1 MLFFLSLFVC
11 LFFFPGNHALF
22 FGRIICSKNPQL
34 RANYATKLH
43 NTFRHKFLMFQFIK
57 LANLLWF
64 YFNTKSS
71 ILKAKPQER
80 KLYGRQINC
89 EAGCFFLFQ
98 AVIFFESWHVLYKKT
113 RAQAPMARCIKTP
126 GMPWSLAIMF
136 ENTFCN
142 EATAICCKNVLY
154 LREKNFHASLKVI
167 KKHS

>member
-1 MLFFLSLFVC
+1 MRYFLDELYA
-11 LFFFPGNHALF
+11 P
-22 FGRIICSKNPQL
+22 KNPQL
-34 RANYATKLH
+34 YANYATKLH

-98 AVIFFESWHVLYKKT
+98 AVIRLFL
-113 RAQAPMARCIKTP
+113 RIMAR
-126 GMPWSLAIMF
+126 
-136 ENTFCN
+136 
-142 EATAICCKNVLY
+142 
-154 LREKNFHASLKVI
+154 VI
-167 KKHS
+167 